1 MFSGYLFLLE
11 DGDFVE
17 RNVWGQ
23 FVFETVDLDKL
34 AVQFF
39 LIGVELK
46 ESGSPFGLKFL
57 YEVFNAMG
65 FFIVTNLRIREFFF
79 LLTIS

>member
-39 LIGVELK
+39 LILVQLVK
-46 ESGSPFGLKFL
+46 LL
-57 YEVFNAMG
+57 YHSVP
-65 FFIVTNLRIREFFF
+65 
-79 LLTIS
+79 LTL

>member
-1 MFSGYLFLLE
+1 MSVKPYLFSGYLFLLE

-39 LIGVELK
+39 LILVQLVK
-46 ESGSPFGLKFL
+46 LL
-57 YEVFNAMG
+57 YHSVP
-65 FFIVTNLRIREFFF
+65 
-79 LLTIS
+79 LTL